1 MTKFQR
7 LTNFAASAAATLIVV
22 AGAAHAAT
30 IATITGDTL
39 LGFHDL
45 HNVSTGP
52 FAGGE
57 SVNAIGSNIFSFTVL
72 GLPVNL
78 HGELTFANAG
88 TTTAA
93 TETTS
98 AGFQTITQGGYTG
111 AFTET
116 YTGQNQTVDSVML
129 FHDTT
134 VLLSGF
140 FDNGVLTGINSFPPP
155 VGVGGT
161 FDADVTSYYSPFAF
175 FGAGGIDLNLV
186 LSHGSTSWLLAPGND
201 VRTQTTTATGTFSA
215 AVPEPAAWSLMLVG
229 AGMLGAG
236 LRRKRTLAATA

>member
-1 MTKFQR
+1 MTKFQK
-7 LTNFAASAAATLIVV
+7 LANFAASAAATLLVA

-30 IATITGDTL
+30 IATISGNVL
-39 LGFHDL
+39 VGFHDL

-57 SVNAIGSNIFSFTVL
+57 SLTGTGSNIFSFTVM

-78 HGELTFANAG
+78 HGLLTFSNAG
-88 TTTAA
+88 TLSPA
-93 TETTS
+93 TQTTS
-98 AGFQTITQGGYTG
+98 GGFQTITQGGYTG
-111 AFTET
+111 SFTET
-116 YTGQNQTVDSVML
+116 YRGQDQTVDGVTL
-129 FHDTT
+129 VQNVTT
-134 VLLSGF
+134 LLSGT

-161 FDADVTSYYSPFAF
+161 FDADVTSYSSPFAF
-175 FGAGGIDLNLV
+175 FGAGGVDLNLV
-186 LSHGSTSWLLAPGND
+186 LSHGSTAWALAPGNT
-201 VRTQTTTATGTFSA
+201 VKTVTTTATGTFSA

-236 LRRKRTLAATA
+236 LRRRRSLAATA